1 MHLVCAARTR
11 SLRCVAPSTKGL
23 LPILWSLFPHHPN
36 LLPAY
41 WTKAEAEAALG
52 KHFVEKPLLGR
63 EGQNVSIHAE
73 QGLFTRGGEYAD
85 TGFIYQQVRGF
96 SHYVG
101 VLCAVLCAACWCF
114 LCVAF
119 RLCVASSP
127 YSE

>member
-1 MHLVCAARTR
+1 MYSALCLECVCKKRRLNAPVVSCASWALRAHTQLTLR
-11 SLRCVAPSTKGL
+11 SPSTKGL

-36 LLPAY
+36 LLPTY

-85 TGFIYQQVRGF
+85 TGFIYQQARSF
-96 SHYVG
+96 SIM
-101 VLCAVLCAACWCF
+101 
-114 LCVAF
+114 
-119 RLCVASSP
+119 
-127 YSE
+127 